1 MARREYKSME
11 QGGGNLPDV
20 PFAENLVFYAP
31 LTEGDLTEHISGQAM
46 TITGDGGID
55 YDSAEGAYLITLPTF
70 DTESPSK
77 AVLIADNLSLGLS
90 NQLTTVYSYRELG
103 SANFR
108 PAYFSAGNILSDTYP
123 YALPFVFGGARGSA
137 NQWKTFIQ
145 VWDTSQFMTSYKN
158 GSIYNEQTISTTIT
172 DSCNSGI
179 SIGRRAASFHQG
191 SYYLRDLRIYNRA
204 LTASEVAQ
212 L

>member
-1 MARREYKSME
+1 MARREYSKQ

-31 LTEGDLTEHISGQAM
+31 LTEGDLTEHISGQEM

-55 YDSAEGAYLITLPTF
+55 YDIAEDAYLITLPAAT
-70 DTESPSK
+70 TPSK
-77 AVLIADNLSLGLS
+77 AVLTVGNLSLGLD

-103 SANFR
+103 SSNFR
-108 PAYFSAGNILSDTYP
+108 PAYFSIENITQDKYP

-137 NQWKTFIQ
+137 NQWKTFVQ
-145 VWDTSQFMTSYKN
+145 VWTNPFMRTYKN
-158 GSIYNEQTISTTIT
+158 GSVYNEQNISTTIT

-179 SIGRRAASFHQG
+179 SIGRVASVIGSHQG

-204 LTASEVAQ
+204 LTAEEIAQ